1 MKEIVQ
7 ARLEAGEVIRAS
19 EKALK
24 KHISLIKKK
33 EHIASIVAMIERLRA
48 DIRGNDP
55 PRIYEHIAKLNDL
68 TQGFAGHVLKSS
80 VRRSKK

>member
-1 MKEIVQ
+1 MKEIAQ
-7 ARLEAGEVIRAS
+7 ARIEGREVIRAS

-24 KHISLIKKK
+24 KHLGLIKKRK
-33 EHIASIVAMIERLRA
+33 HISSIVAMIERLRA

-55 PRIYEHIAKLNDL
+55 QIVYEHIARLNDL
-68 TQGFAGHVLKSS
+68 TQGFAEHVLKSS

>member
-1 MKEIVQ
+1 MTEIAQ
-7 ARLEAGEVIRAS
+7 ARIEGRAVIRAS

-24 KHISLIKKK
+24 KHLGLIKKRK
-33 EHIASIVAMIERLRA
+33 HIASVVAMIERLRA
-48 DIRGNDP
+48 DIRGDDP
-55 PRIYEHIAKLNDL
+55 EVVYVHIARLNDL